1 MKALG
6 NPPPGIQASGSGCAV
21 RRRALAVARRCSAA
35 RVRYAA
41 SNTSRP
47 CLPRAV
53 VPEDHSRRT
62 APPGTRCEAV
72 LFVLRKTKSRLC

>member
-1 MKALG
+1 MKMLG

-21 RRRALAVARRCSAA
+21 RRRAGSRTSVLGGKGPH
-35 RVRYAA
+35 AA

-47 CLPRAV
+47 CLLRAV
-53 VPEDHSRRT
+53 VLEDHSRRT

-72 LFVLRKTKSRLC
+72 LFVLRKTKSRL